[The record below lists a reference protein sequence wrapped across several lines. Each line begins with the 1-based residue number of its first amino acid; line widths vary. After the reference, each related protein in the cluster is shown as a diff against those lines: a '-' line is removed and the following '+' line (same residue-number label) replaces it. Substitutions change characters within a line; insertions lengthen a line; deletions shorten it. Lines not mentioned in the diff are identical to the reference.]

1 MNDKRNKP
9 VIPEPDP
16 PVPVPPRIPS
26 DVQAD
31 VNGVQLKTFH
41 IGSLDLGKAVQGAGG
56 KFNDWSRDNLA
67 MDVVCIEQ
75 SIHSVAMNLPSLDP
89 SKPGGV
95 QVMHHVILWVWH
107 QPKRLPAD
115 VKVLLLKVQRL
126 CNSYGKGT
134 WPSASKQTPA
144 EAKDEFFKSI
154 FDDIEAVVEANDK
167 VWKW

>member
-1 MNDKRNKP
+1 MKEEPKP
-9 VIPEPDP
+9 IQSVIPPADP
-16 PVPVPPRIPS
+16 PVPVPPRMPS
-26 DVQAD
+26 DAQAD
-31 VNGVQLKTFH
+31 VNGVRLQTFH
-41 IGSLDLGKAVQGAGG
+41 IGSLDLAKAVQGAAG

-115 VKVLLLKVQRL
+115 VKVLLLQVQKLCDIWTTKVP
-126 CNSYGKGT
+126 SGTVKMDDMDYGFYEQMNKV
-134 WPSASKQTPA
+134 K
-144 EAKDEFFKSI
+144 
-154 FDDIEAVVEANDK
+154 EANDK